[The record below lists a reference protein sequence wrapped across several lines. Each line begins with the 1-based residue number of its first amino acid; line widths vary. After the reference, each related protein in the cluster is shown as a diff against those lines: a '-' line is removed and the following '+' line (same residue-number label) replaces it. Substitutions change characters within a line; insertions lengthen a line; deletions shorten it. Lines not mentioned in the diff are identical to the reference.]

1 MFRRLFSLE
10 GKNRHLF
17 VACDLRTEPSERT
30 GDEMVVTV
38 EELKRLEEVAT
49 AAVDNLKKKCERAMR
64 AIESAKD
71 RIL

>member
-17 VACDLRTEPSERT
+17 VACDLRTESSERT

-38 EELKRLEEVAT
+38 EELKRLERSGDSGCGQSEEVREG
-49 AAVDNLKKKCERAMR
+49 N
-64 AIESAKD
+64 ESH
-71 RIL
+71 